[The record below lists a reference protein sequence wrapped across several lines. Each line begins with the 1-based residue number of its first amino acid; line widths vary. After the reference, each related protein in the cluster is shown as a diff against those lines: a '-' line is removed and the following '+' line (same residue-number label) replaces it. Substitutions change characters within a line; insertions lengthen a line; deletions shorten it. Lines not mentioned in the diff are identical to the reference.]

1 MVPMLCSGYVVR
13 AHHVEVLYGNA
24 KAVVQFIED
33 AGELGID
40 VSSGLFDSGS
50 TPEIGLFSQ
59 ELHTLH
65 WGMSHL
71 PGIRH
76 PSLEFRNCHGGSRG
90 YRIVKREIVQTQW
103 IKQSSPIR
111 RLRRCERQ
119 SDEG

>member
-1 MVPMLCSGYVVR
+1 MR
-13 AHHVEVLYGNA
+13 AHHVEVLYGTA

-40 VSSGLFDSGS
+40 VSSRLFDSRPPP
-50 TPEIGLFSQ
+50 PEIGLFSQ
-59 ELHTLH
+59 ELHILH

-103 IKQSSPIR
+103 IKQSRPI
-111 RLRRCERQ
+111 
-119 SDEG
+119 